1 MSTLSAQVKGLG
13 NHLPYPCVSQLSDS
27 TIEELRAA
35 LADQL
40 KNPNHPSPE
49 LSKLLRKVGAEA
61 REKKIKPEELVVV
74 FKQIWNSLV
83 ESTRPPGSE
92 LQERMRQNL
101 VTLCI
106 QAYYA
111 E

>member
-13 NHLPYPCVSQLSDS
+13 NHLPYSCVSQLSES

-40 KNPNHPSPE
+40 KTPHDPSPE
-49 LSKLLRKVGAEA
+49 LAKLLRKTGAEA
-61 REKKIKPEELVVV
+61 REKKIKPEELVVI
-74 FKQIWNSLV
+74 FKQMWNSVV
-83 ESTRPPGSE
+83 ESSRSPGSE

>member
-49 LSKLLRKVGAEA
+49 LSKLLRRVGVEA

-74 FKQIWNSLV
+74 FKQMWNSLV
-83 ESTRPPGSE
+83 ESTRPPSSE
-92 LQERMRQNL
+92 LRERMRQNL

>member
-1 MSTLSAQVKGLG
+1 M
-13 NHLPYPCVSQLSDS
+13 PYPCVSQLSES

-35 LADQL
+35 LAQQL
-40 KNPNHPSPE
+40 RNPNDPSPE
-49 LSKLLRKVGAEA
+49 LAKLLRKVGAEA
-61 REKKIKPEELVVV
+61 REKKVKPEELVVV
-74 FKQIWNSLV
+74 FKQTWNSLI
-83 ESTRPPGSE
+83 ESTRPPSSE

>member
-1 MSTLSAQVKGLG
+1 MSTLSAQVKGLE
-13 NHLPYPCVSQLSDS
+13 NHLPYSCVSQLSEN
-27 TIEELRAA
+27 TIEQLRAA

-40 KNPNHPSPE
+40 KNPRDSSPE
-49 LSKLLRKVGAEA
+49 LTKLLRKVGAEA

-74 FKQIWNSLV
+74 FKQLWNSIV